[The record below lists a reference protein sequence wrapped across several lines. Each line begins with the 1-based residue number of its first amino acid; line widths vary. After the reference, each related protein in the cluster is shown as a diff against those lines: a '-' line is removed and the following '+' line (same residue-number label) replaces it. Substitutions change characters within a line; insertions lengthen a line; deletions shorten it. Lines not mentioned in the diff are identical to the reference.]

1 MIELKHVSFAYQ
13 GQEHDG
19 LHDINLTIADGECVL
34 FCGRSGCGKTTIT
47 RLVNGL
53 IPQFYAGELTGSVL
67 VDGQEI
73 SKLPMYQIAAKVGS
87 VFQNPRTQF
96 FNVDTDSEIA
106 FGIENEARPPVEL
119 AERVEQATDDLH
131 IRPLRNRNIFELSG
145 GEKQKI
151 AFASVYAM
159 NPEIYLLDEPSS
171 NLDMTSIQELKR
183 HLRLLQKQ
191 GKTILIAEHRL
202 YYLMDLADRI
212 VYLEQG
218 RIEKILTPEEFRRL
232 PKEARER
239 IGLRAADLAEVRPP
253 QVHPPASSPVLELR
267 DVTLRYKKRTILHR
281 ISLAATKGEVIGV
294 VGHNGAGKTTFSRAL
309 CGLHKD
315 CEGQFLW
322 DGQAMER
329 KNRLK
334 RSYMVMQ
341 DVNYELF
348 AESVEAE
355 CSFGIRNPDL
365 TLAASTLE
373 ELGLAPYRERHP
385 NTLSGGQKQR
395 VAVAVSMICGKDLLV
410 FDEPTSGLHFDSMTQ
425 VAGLIRRLSE
435 LGKVLFIVTH
445 DFEFVCRT
453 CSRVLHFDEGEM
465 PDDIPVVMD
474 ALPKLR
480 ELFSVSD
487 GKER

>member
-1 MIELKHVSFAYQ
+1 MIELENVSFSYD

-19 LHDINLTIADGECVL
+19 LHDINLKILDGECVL

-53 IPQFYAGELTGSVL
+53 IPQFYQGELHGRVL

-73 SKLPMYQIAAKVGS
+73 SNLPMYQIAAKVGS

-106 FGIENEARPPVEL
+106 FGIENEARPPQEL
-119 AERVEQATDDLH
+119 AERVEQTTEDLH
-131 IRPLRNRNIFELSG
+131 IQKLRSRNIFELSG

-159 NPEIYLLDEPSS
+159 NPKIYLLDEPSS
-171 NLDMTSIQELKR
+171 NLDMTSIQELKE
-183 HLRLLQKQ
+183 HLRLIKSQ

-202 YYLMDLADRI
+202 YYLMELADRI
-212 VYLEQG
+212 VYLEKGQI
-218 RIEKILTPEEFRRL
+218 RKIYTPEEFRKL
-232 PKEARER
+232 PEAEREHM
-239 IGLRAADLAEVRPP
+239 GLRAVDLTEVLPP
-253 QVHPPASSPVLELR
+253 QKCLPVSAPILELQ
-267 DVTLRYKKRTILHR
+267 DVTLRYKKRTILHH
-281 ISLAATKGEVIGV
+281 IALSAAKGEVIGV

-315 CEGQFLW
+315 CDGQFLW
-322 DGQAMER
+322 DGRPMDR
-329 KNRLK
+329 KARLTK
-334 RSYMVMQ
+334 SYMVMQ

-348 AESVEAE
+348 ADSVEAE
-355 CSFGIRNPDL
+355 CSFGIR
-365 TLAASTLE
+365 T
-373 ELGLAPYRERHP
+373 YRERHP

-395 VAVAVSMICGKDLLV
+395 VAVAVSMICGKNLLV
-410 FDEPTSGLHFDSMTQ
+410 FDEPTSGLDFDSMAQ
-425 VAGLIRRLSE
+425 VAGLIRRLSDM
-435 LGKVLFIVTH
+435 GKVIFIVTH

-465 PDDIPVVMD
+465 PDDVPVVMD

>member
-1 MIELKHVSFAYQ
+1 MIEFENVSFLYQ

-19 LHDINLTIADGECVL
+19 LHGVNLKIADGECVL

-53 IPQFYAGELTGSVL
+53 IPQFYQGQLQGRVL

-73 SKLPMYQIAAKVGS
+73 SNLPMYQIAAKVGS

-106 FGIENEARPPVEL
+106 FGIENEARPPKEL
-119 AERVEQATDDLH
+119 AERVEQATDDLN
-131 IRPLRNRNIFELSG
+131 IQKLRNRNIFELSG

-171 NLDMTSIQELKR
+171 NLDMTSIQELAE
-183 HLRLLQKQ
+183 HLRLIKSQ

-212 VYLEQG
+212 V
-218 RIEKILTPEEFRRL
+218 TPEEFRRL
-232 PKEARER
+232 PQCER
-239 IGLRAADLAEVRPP
+239 GRMGLRSVDLQKVLPP
-253 QVHPPASSPVLELR
+253 TDQPPAGKEVLKLR
-267 DVTLRYKKRTILHR
+267 DVTLYYKKRTILHS
-281 ISLAATKGEVIGV
+281 IGLSAARGEVIGV

-309 CGLHKD
+309 CGLHKNCD
-315 CEGQFLW
+315 GQFLW
-322 DGQAMER
+322 DGQPMER
-329 KNRLK
+329 KARLK

-348 AESVEAE
+348 ADSVEAE
-355 CSFGIRNPDL
+355 CSFGIRNPNHDMVE
-365 TLAASTLE
+365 TTLE
-373 ELGLAPYRERHP
+373 ELGLAVYRKRHP

-395 VAVAVSMICGKDLLV
+395 VAVAVSMVCGKNLLV
-410 FDEPTSGLHFDSMTQ
+410 FDEPTSGLDFDSMAQ

-435 LGKVLFIVTH
+435 MGKVIFIVTH
-445 DFEFVCRT
+445 DFEFVCCT

-465 PDDIPVVMD
+465 PDDVPVTMD